1 MSSEGS
7 AVALAALMEA
17 VTLLRGE
24 VAALARSNAR
34 VEEAQLEIQ
43 RRLDVLDTGRA
54 PIANLLSL
62 QEAILARTIEGDDA
76 THKWLG
82 LLTPVLDRI
91 VEQSDGSRAAIGA
104 LHQDVVRIYE
114 VADTGQRHTAGIAS
128 GLEGVAEQLTAAIGE
143 SRRRQSADFVTTGE
157 LISFTRAAVLG
168 QPLPLPVHI
177 EDNPM
182 LERFILAQPADLTST
197 DRALV
202 DWRNTVASANT
213 ADLITLLEKQQM
225 PSPTD
230 TPQTR
235 VLRYRLAAITR
246 AKIEELGAVPPTRPT
261 TTRATDRSAATCFER
276 SQELAELWRAGESAA
291 LYAEPELAGAIDL
304 FDALESRLEPLTG
317 DAVQPELTMLHRDL
331 AKRIEL
337 GERPEIAEG
346 GHAAGYDRANAV
358 EFSKDL

>member
-7 AVALAALMEA
+7 TEALAALMDA

-34 VEEAQLEIQ
+34 VEEAQLEMQ
-43 RRLDVLDTGRA
+43 RRLDVIDTGMA
-54 PIANLLSL
+54 PIANLLPF
-62 QEAILARTIEGDDA
+62 QEAILASAVEGDAA

-82 LLTPVLDRI
+82 LLAPVLDKI
-91 VEQSDGSRAAIGA
+91 ADQSDHHSAAIGA
-104 LHQDVVRIYE
+104 LHRDVARIHE
-114 VADTGQRHTAGIAS
+114 VSDTGQRHTAGIAS
-128 GLEGVAEQLTAAIGE
+128 GLEGIAEQLTAAIGE
-143 SRRRQSADFVTTGE
+143 SRRKQSADFATTGE

-202 DWRNTVASANT
+202 DWRNAVASASA
-213 ADLITLLEKQQM
+213 ADLIMLLQKQQM

-235 VLRYRLAAITR
+235 VLRYRLAAMTR
-246 AKIEELGAVPPTRPT
+246 AKIEERGAVPPARPT

-276 SQELAELWRAGESAA
+276 SRELAELWRAGESAA

-304 FDALESRLEPLTG
+304 FDALEGRLEPV
-317 DAVQPELTMLHRDL
+317 AVGAIQLELTVLHRDL

-337 GERPEIAEG
+337 GERPKIGEALPIG
-346 GHAAGYDRANAV
+346 TYDLANTV
-358 EFSKDL
+358 EPSKDR